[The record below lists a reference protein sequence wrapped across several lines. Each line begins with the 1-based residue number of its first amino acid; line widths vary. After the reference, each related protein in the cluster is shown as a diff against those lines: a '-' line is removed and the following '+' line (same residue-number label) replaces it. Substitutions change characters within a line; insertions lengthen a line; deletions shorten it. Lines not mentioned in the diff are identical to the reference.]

1 MLGIAWS
8 EMLLTAAVAVVV
20 IGPKDLP
27 GVLYSAGKIL
37 RKIKI
42 FTSDIQKSLDQIL
55 HDEEMKEII
64 REANKAGGD
73 NLDFEIEQQRAIEE
87 RRKKSEAAQSVDDG
101 GGHDGK

>member
-42 FTSDIQKSLDQIL
+42 FTSDVQKSLDQIL

-87 RRKKSEAAQSVDDG
+87 RRRKSEASQIENGQVK
-101 GGHDGK
+101 HDGE